1 MKIFEN
7 PSIFGEDMDIC
18 SLLFDPPCKHSHSYI
33 PIPLNTVFESTVNY
47 ILLIDVRSYP
57 DIEPTAK
64 VCREAYGGSAVT
76 PPVSAVAFGRCRRRC
91 CDADDIGDS
100 AVAAKSDIRSP
111 SRTAAGEQTF
121 CSLFSVEHSSTELRS
136 PTNQLPFMRADKR
149 LAC

>member
-1 MKIFEN
+1 MMKIFEN

-33 PIPLNTVFESTVNY
+33 PIPLNTVFESSVNY

-64 VCREAYGGSAVT
+64 VCREAYGGSAMT

-100 AVAAKSDIRSP
+100 AVATSGLRHEPPPASKHFVRS
-111 SRTAAGEQTF
+111 SQ
-121 CSLFSVEHSSTELRS
+121 
-136 PTNQLPFMRADKR
+136 
-149 LAC
+149 